1 LPTTRIWK
9 PWWSP
14 HPDTILYVPT
24 VSWSQEKKHTWWAEA
39 AGMMDLIV
47 EEYLEKFDLS
57 SGSTLVYAC
66 GHPGMVEDLNG
77 QLISRAS
84 K

>member
-1 LPTTRIWK
+1 
-9 PWWSP
+9 
-14 HPDTILYVPT
+14 
-24 VSWSQEKKHTWWAEA
+24 
-39 AGMMDLIV
+39 MMDLIV

-57 SGSTLVYAC
+57 SGSTLVYSC